1 MVADH
6 PLKTFQEA
14 LRTRDFTLS
23 AELRLDS
30 RSSAQSIIGEAG
42 VLKGSVDGIQVTDS
56 PGGRV
61 HLSPLVVARILLDQG
76 IDPVLHMSCRDRNRV
91 ALRADLLGAVEQGV
105 TSLLLMRG
113 EKFPADYPGE
123 HKAVF
128 DWGIKKLIANA
139 RAVRLDPN
147 NPNSPG
153 LFLGSIVTA
162 FNPQR
167 DWQPRKIVARADG
180 GIKFIQTQLCFD
192 VNLVRRYVSS
202 LVAAK
207 LMERV
212 SVVIGIA
219 PIPSAEMGEW
229 LAANLRATVVPVAVI
244 KRLREAADP
253 EHEGAVICAE
263 MLQQLVEIPGVS
275 GANVVSLGKTE
286 TVAKAIDLAGLRA

>member
-1 MVADH
+1 M
-6 PLKTFQEA
+6 KTFQEA

-91 ALRADLLGAVEQGV
+91 ALRADLLGAVELGV

-113 EKFPADYPGE
+113 EKFPADYPGK

-139 RAVRLDPN
+139 RAVRLDSN

-192 VNLVRRYVSS
+192 MNLVRRYVSS

-212 SVVIGIA
+212 SVIIGIA

-263 MLQQLVEIPGVS
+263 MLQQLAEIPGVS